1 MQCWC
6 IHCGHLKQNG
16 FNLKEIE
23 RPRILCWIPTSLT
36 NLAARAKSVKDT
48 WGKRCNML
56 LFFTLKAD
64 SSFPAIGLNVEEGND
79 RLFNKAS
86 ASLRYIYQCHI
97 NDADWF
103 LKADDDT
110 YVIME
115 NLRYFLSKLN
125 PSDPHYIGR
134 MYTKDGGYNTGGAG
148 YVFSRETLRIFK
160 KALDEGGCPRG
171 GGKDIFVG
179 KCLRSQGVKLVRTR
193 DSSARETFFRFKIAP
208 QLIPGLPPYK
218 FLSKYSFPL
227 P

>member
-23 RPRILCWIPTSLT
+23 RPRILCWIPTSPT

-48 WGKRCNML
+48 WGKRCDML
-56 LFFTLKAD
+56 LFFSSKAD
-64 SSFPAIGLNVEEGND
+64 SSFPAIGLNVEEGRD
-79 RLFNKAS
+79 RLFNKTS
-86 ASLRYIYQCHI
+86 ASLRYIYQRHI

-134 MYTKDGGYNTGGAG
+134 IFTTYGGYNTGGAG